1 MKSLFKKEKKMIFG
15 KPVSTFESTSMK
27 TDELQQQ
34 IRFQIAQLSAR
45 NGQADFEKLCLFL
58 AKNRIHPNVLPA
70 TGPVQSGGDQGR
82 DFETFHTYLGK
93 LSSPSSYFVANAS
106 ESPVAFACSLE
117 RDPAKK
123 NGKIEK
129 DVQSILG
136 SGSSVERIFFFS
148 GEDIPVAKRHK
159 VIDAVRSQYRVELEI
174 LDAAAISLQLT
185 DGDVFWIAVQYL
197 KIPSEAYPAITTD
210 WYSTLL
216 AEYKLSE
223 EIPSTYEEFCD
234 IKTATRYIYKNNEL
248 KKDLLFWLPLFDVFV
263 ENSQSPRRIVRAAI
277 YEKFVAS
284 LVGLKDVTGQE
295 ENIKNYFSDFS
306 SFLELPDLEDA
317 QVLHSFSATATMNG
331 ALNLPVK
338 YVNGLTGEIERILSK
353 RFRESHNVDVKTALL
368 EIQASFTFQDLRS
381 KSPFATRI
389 ERYVAKLK
397 QIIKLLPRTHY
408 YSVETLSDR
417 VDRFISII
425 LDAGAQLGELE
436 TIPNLVAP
444 HLARYGGKELVAQKL
459 RARAIQ
465 YLKHKETYK
474 AIACLHELKI
484 NWFNSDSIEG
494 SILSCFLL
502 ADTYRSVDLYY
513 AAKYYGLIG
522 AFLAFKYNPVQLHK
536 QVLHGLSMASDCEYA
551 SGGWLSYIDFL
562 DLLIATH
569 YSMTKNFNVF
579 DHDDMHRILYYP
591 ALIMHC
597 AEQYFPEVVP
607 ALKERYGRWGFITH
621 EIKELQGQVASKFD
635 QVTLEKN
642 LKEQILGKIFNDV
655 GMLRTVFFNGLG
667 CNWKFTYSNDWE
679 TNGLAE
685 QLIAVFQIL
694 MFDFSE
700 TELYII
706 PTDVQINISLTDN
719 ERPSWNEIAS
729 NTDIQWNI
737 EIPRLGLTSFDS
749 IRDHAFHYFVAAQE
763 IIRSVS
769 LLPIEKYKKII
780 EVKVKEEDI
789 LGKMS
794 FGRPYFDLYKEFVS
808 ADSFSAKWKNL
819 HSAARIEESAVRVSS
834 NLAWRSGPAPI
845 YNHDKEIKAINKRID
860 GCKRALSISMSQLL
874 GSDKV
879 KHLVGLLKYEG
890 WLEWQILYAIT
901 MIWVNHKAQPYYKE
915 LHTYEDMQK
924 FASQKLMSDEGEW
937 YVPFDEAIL
946 NKERLSQELSTIM
959 PVAFLPSFGLE
970 YCGRTPNGSAIV
982 TLLKDRFAFFEDG
995 KDITIFS

>member
-1 MKSLFKKEKKMIFG
+1 
-15 KPVSTFESTSMK
+15 MK

-82 DFETFHTYLGK
+82 DFETFHTYLGE
-93 LSSPSSYFVANAS
+93 LSSPSSYFVASAS
-106 ESPVAFACSLE
+106 ELPVAFACSLE

-136 SGSSVERIFFFS
+136 SGSNVERIYFFS

-159 VIDAVRSQYRVELEI
+159 VIDGVRSQYNVELEI

-210 WYSTLL
+210 WYSSLL
-216 AEYKLSE
+216 AEYKSRE
-223 EIPSTYEEFCD
+223 EIQSTYEEFCD
-234 IKTATRYIYKNNEL
+234 VKTASRYIYKNNEL
-248 KKDLLFWLPLFDVFV
+248 KKDLLFWLPLFDLFV
-263 ENSQSPRRIVRAAI
+263 ENPQSPRRIVRAAI

-284 LVGLKDVTGQE
+284 LVGLKDVTDQE

-317 QVLHSFSATATMNG
+317 QVLYSFSATATMAG
-331 ALNLPVK
+331 ALSLPVK
-338 YVNGLTGEIERILSK
+338 YFNGLAGEIEKVLSK
-353 RFRESHNVDVKTALL
+353 RFRESHNVDVKAALL
-368 EIQASFTFQDLRS
+368 EIQANFTFQDLRS
-381 KSPFATRI
+381 KSPLATRI

-397 QIIKLLPRTHY
+397 QIIKLLPRTNY

-417 VDRFISII
+417 VDKFISII
-425 LDAGAQLGELE
+425 LDGGAQLGELE
-436 TIPNLVAP
+436 TIPNLIAP
-444 HLARYGGKELVAQKL
+444 VLAKYGGKELVAQKL
-459 RARAIQ
+459 RTRAIQ

-474 AIACLHELKI
+474 AIDCLHELKI
-484 NWFNSDSIEG
+484 KWFNSDSIEG
-494 SILSCFLL
+494 SIYSCFLL

-522 AFLAFKYNPVQLHK
+522 AFIAFKHDPVQLHK
-536 QVLHGLSMASDCEYA
+536 QVLRGLSIASDCDYA
-551 SGGWLSYIDFL
+551 SGGWLSYVDFL
-562 DLLIATH
+562 DLLIVTH
-569 YSMTKNFNVF
+569 YSMTKDFNVF

-597 AEQYFPEVVP
+597 AEQYFPQVVP
-607 ALKERYGRWGFITH
+607 ALKERYNCWGFITE
-621 EIKELQGQVASKFD
+621 EIKELQGQVANKFD
-635 QVTLEKN
+635 KVALEKS
-642 LKEQILGKIFNDV
+642 LEEQIYGRIFNDV
-655 GMLRTVFFNGLG
+655 GESRTVIFNGLG
-667 CNWKFTYSNDWE
+667 CNWKFRYSNDWE

-685 QLIAVFQIL
+685 ELIAVFQIL

-719 ERPSWNEIAS
+719 ERPSWNEIDS
-729 NTDIQWNI
+729 NTDIQWNFK
-737 EIPRLGLTSFDS
+737 IPRLDLTSLDS
-749 IRDHAFHYFVAAQE
+749 IRDHAIRYFVAAQE

-780 EVKVKEEDI
+780 EIKLKREDI
-789 LGKMS
+789 LGKVS

-808 ADSFSAKWKNL
+808 EDSFSTKWKNL
-819 HSAARIEESAVRVSS
+819 NNAVQIEEGSIQVNN
-834 NLAWRSGPAPI
+834 NLAWRSKKAPI
-845 YNHDKEIKAINKRID
+845 YSRDKEIKAINKRID
-860 GCKRALSISMSQLL
+860 GCKRALSISMPQLL

-879 KHLVGLLKYEG
+879 KHLVGLLKDEG

-901 MIWVNHKAQPYYKE
+901 MLWVNHKAQPYYRE

-924 FASQKLMSDEGEW
+924 FASQKLFADEREW
-937 YVPFDEAIL
+937 YVPFDENIL
-946 NKERLSQELSTIM
+946 DKERLSQELSTII
-959 PVAFLPSFGLE
+959 PVTFLPSFDLE
-970 YCGRTPNGSAIV
+970 YRGRTPNGSAIV
-982 TLLKDRFAFFEDG
+982 ALLKDRFAFFEDG
-995 KDITIFS
+995 KDITIFR